1 MIHLKRILEQAAKR
15 KSNISAKPKQLNVL
29 FVGDADTKAAFSYAR
44 DILRSRTVNGN
55 ISAANVAIEDFPR
68 LMQTAI
74 SKRYDVVCVMFSNV
88 VPSRSTQAEEILQQ
102 VYTAAKEFDAKLIA
116 ISPTSKEHVP
126 YGHVKYANNEDIVKW
141 VTQTQNISDYTVNAY
156 QLTNKKTMFDKDGLL
171 LNREGHEVIARQ
183 VLRALNSVDP
193 KVDIKAIE
201 KKKEKKPAAK
211 KPKKS
216 KFTGLSKGSESRD
229 LIDIQRRLVKLGYEI
244 DPAEIKAGKF
254 GETTEN
260 AVKQFQ
266 TINDLPVTS
275 KLSEKDVAAI
285 MSNSAKSYGTLAYM
299 AKSLVNRPVEE
310 PGTAETPEDEENKE
324 VEDAYAAAASVKKRA
339 SIPKSSKEFF
349 NQWKSVALQHQ
360 EDYGI
365 PASITLAQAAIESGF
380 GKSGLTTKYNNFFG
394 ITGAYNGKSVKLK
407 NKKGQI
413 FTWRVYPTPEES
425 FEDHASLLSRKYK
438 PSVKN
443 AGYVEWAKSLTDGG
457 YAESNYGADLIRF
470 IKQNGLDEYDT
481 SNKAAAVKDVASS
494 KLSSQSLLSKSVTID
509 ANGPSNHGSR
519 ALGNWQSD
527 NAWDI
532 FATGGTKV
540 YSITSG
546 IVSKIG
552 GDENKHSGKI
562 FGAQVTVTGQDGYPN
577 IFYTHLTNLQVA
589 KGDMVEPGT
598 MIGEITNWD
607 DNPAGEHVH
616 IGLPYGESISSLIDM
631 STGKIKIKN
640 V

>member
-1 MIHLKRILEQAAKR
+1 MIHLKRILEQVAKR
-15 KSNISAKPKQLNVL
+15 KSDISAKPKQLNVL
-29 FVGDADTKAAFSYAR
+29 FVGDADTKAAFSYAQ
-44 DILRSRTVNGN
+44 DILRSRAVTGN
-55 ISAANVAIEDFPR
+55 ISAADVSIEEFPR
-68 LMQTAI
+68 LLQTAI
-74 SKRYDVVCVMFSNV
+74 GKQYDVVCVMFSNV
-88 VPSRSTQAEEILQQ
+88 VASRTTQAEEILQQ
-102 VYTAAKEFDAKLIA
+102 VYNAAKEFDAKLIA
-116 ISPTSKEHVP
+116 ISPTSKEYVP
-126 YGHVKYANNEDIVKW
+126 YGHVKYANNDDIVKW
-141 VTQTQNISDYTVNAY
+141 VTQTQNVSDYTVNAY
-156 QLTNKKTMFDKDGLL
+156 QLTNKKTMFNRDGLL
-171 LNREGHEVIARQ
+171 LNREGHEIIARQ
-183 VLRALNSVDP
+183 VLRALNSIDP
-193 KVDIKAIE
+193 KVDVKAIE

-211 KPKKS
+211 KPKKR
-216 KFTGLSKGSESRD
+216 KFTGLSKGNKSQD

-244 DPAEIKAGKF
+244 DPAEIKAGNF

-285 MSNSAKSYGTLAYM
+285 MATSAKSYGTLVYM
-299 AKSLVNRPVEE
+299 AKSLVNKPVEE
-310 PGTAETPEDEENKE
+310 PKTTKTPEDEE
-324 VEDAYAAAASVKKRA
+324 VEDAYAAAASVKKHA
-339 SIPKSSKEFF
+339 EIPKSSKEFF

-360 EDYGI
+360 EEYGI

-407 NKKGQI
+407 NKKGQV

-438 PSVKN
+438 PKTAN
-443 AGYVEWAKSLTDGG
+443 AGYVEWAKSITDGG
-457 YAESNYGADLIRF
+457 YAESNYGTNLIKF
-470 IKQNGLDEYDT
+470 IKQNGLDDYDT
-481 SNKAAAVKDVASS
+481 GTKTINVKGAESS
-494 KLSSQSLLSKSVTID
+494 KLSSQSLLSKSVNID
-509 ANGPSNHGSR
+509 ASGPSNHGSR

-532 FATGGTKV
+532 FAPGGTKV
-540 YSITSG
+540 YSITAG
-546 IVSKIG
+546 VVSKIG
-552 GDENKHSGKI
+552 GNENKHSGKI

-589 KGDMVEPGT
+589 KGDTVAPGT
-598 MIGEITNWD
+598 LIGEITEWH

-616 IGLPYGESISSLIDM
+616 IGLPYGESISSLVDM